1 MDFSKLSGKIYL
13 NNRYVEV
20 KKANIH
26 VLNHSL
32 HFASAVFEGI
42 RVYNSKSL
50 FLKDHIDRLFQSAEI
65 MKLKINQYSNQ
76 IIKITETLI
85 KKNKIK
91 NGYIRPIVFR
101 SSHSMSP
108 ETENCKTITAIA
120 VWKWGN
126 LFAKSN
132 GIDVNISKYPRLNK
146 KVYPIQA
153 KSSGSYQTSIISRVE
168 SKKNNFDDCL
178 MLDLKK
184 NIAETSACNIFWVKN
199 NKVFTSNEH
208 SILNGIT
215 RKAVI
220 KICKKNNI
228 KIFKGDYNL
237 RHLLS
242 ADSAFVTGTAAEIQP
257 IRKLLTKKFNVNCK
271 VIKKLEYEYSKLKLD
286 CPDAVKKI

>member
-65 MKLKINQYSNQ
+65 MKLKINQSSNQ